1 MTMFNLSTIQ
11 NTMSSFP
18 QLVHFRVCH
27 GDLGIFIELMQKFI
41 IILIQKKTSQ
51 TFFLANLLCF
61 LHSFQQAMLPLP
73 PLLLHIVI
81 ITKVCNSKGAQL
93 VQNSEGY
100 MRRYQ
105 NWFLCK
111 GEQTISGSP
120 SKPPPPP
127 PPKKII
133 ITLWNIP
140 GI

>member
-18 QLVHFRVCH
+18 QLVHFTVCH
-27 GDLGIFIELMQKFI
+27 AGFGNFYRADAKIYNNIDSE
-41 IILIQKKTSQ
+41 KKTSQ

-81 ITKVCNSKGAQL
+81 ITKVCNRKGAQL
-93 VQNSEGY
+93 VQNIEGY

-111 GEQTISGSP
+111 GEYSWNLNKCQNAKCFTLIFSL
-120 SKPPPPP
+120 KTV
-127 PPKKII
+127 II
-133 ITLWNIP
+133 Q
-140 GI
+140 